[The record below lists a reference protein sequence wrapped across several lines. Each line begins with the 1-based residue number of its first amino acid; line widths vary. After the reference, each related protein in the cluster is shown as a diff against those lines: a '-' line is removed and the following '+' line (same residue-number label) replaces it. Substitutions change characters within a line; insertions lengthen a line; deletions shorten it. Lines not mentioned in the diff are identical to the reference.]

1 MNIGNNVRRLVAAG
15 LLLCPAVW
23 ANVVQG
29 QASDWPSRPVTIIVP
44 SAAGGAA
51 DFTARAFASFITKT
65 YPQATV
71 VVEDRPGAGGVIG
84 TMAAKEAKPDGYTF
98 LLSTNSTHAANLS
111 LYKDLRYDPVK
122 DFVPVGRFGTFGSV
136 LMVPKES
143 SFDSVKDLVAYAKA
157 NPGRMSFGYYSSSSQ
172 VPAEMLKTA
181 AGVTYEGAAYK
192 NVTQIITDLIGKQ
205 FDFAFLDALSAA
217 PALQNDR
224 LKPIG
229 VTTPRR
235 LPQLP
240 AVPAIAETIPGYEMQ
255 GWLGLTAPAGTPPA
269 IVETVSALMG
279 KAMEDHEVR
288 KALEAKGLQAGFL
301 PAREMKAFIA
311 ADIVRWRDWI
321 RLAKIQPN

>member
-1 MNIGNNVRRLVAAG
+1 MNFGSIRRLAPAG
-15 LLLCPAVW
+15 LLACAVAW
-23 ANVVQG
+23 TGIVHA

-51 DFTARAFASFITKT
+51 DFSARVFAGYIAKV
-65 YPQATV
+65 YPKATV
-71 VVEDRPGAGGVIG
+71 VVDDRPGAGGVIG

-122 DFVPVGRFGTFGSV
+122 DFVPVGRFGTYGSV

-143 SFDSVKDLVAYAKA
+143 PFRTVQDLIAHAKSH
-157 NPGRMSFGYYSSSSQ
+157 PGRMSFGYYSSSSQ
-172 VPAEMLKTA
+172 VPAEMLKAA
-181 AGVTYEGAAYK
+181 AGVVYEGAAYK
-192 NVTQIITDLIGKQ
+192 NVTQIVTDLIGKQ

-217 PALQNDR
+217 SALQNDR

-240 AVPAIAETIPGYEMQ
+240 DVPAIAEAIPGYEMQ

-279 KAMEDHEVR
+279 KAMADPEV
-288 KALEAKGLQAGFL
+288 KQSLEAKGMQAGFL
-301 PAREMKAFIA
+301 PARDMGAFIA
-311 ADIVRWRDWI
+311 ADIVRWRDWVRMANI
-321 RLAKIQPN
+321 PPN